1 MRCDHSKCPR
11 LGQAFV
17 AALLLATINLSV
29 ASHSAIAQQASA
41 AQDPD
46 YNGEDFTR
54 PVTRFDFRFEYN
66 ASPGSGPT
74 PGSTQRV
81 DTEVTALRAQREIN
95 LDARWK
101 LGLLAELPVVVNNGI
116 TSDNPFGDT
125 MSGLGDAFFQAALVT
140 PLNDRWAVGFGGRM
154 VAPTATDRLGSGR
167 WQIMPGF
174 GVRYSI
180 TEWGPDSYFVPVLR
194 YAVSFAGD
202 PSRRNIS
209 EPQFAPTLNI
219 GLPNRWFV
227 ALFPSN
233 DIRINFGDPVTGQ
246 TGRLFLPFDIS
257 VGRKLTDNII
267 MSLEVSVPI
276 IKDYPVYDFKTEAK
290 IGILF

>member
-1 MRCDHSKCPR
+1 MRRNDFNSPR
-11 LGQAFV
+11 FGRAFV
-17 AALLLATINLSV
+17 TALLLTATNLPITSR
-29 ASHSAIAQQASA
+29 SAIAQQASP
-41 AQDPD
+41 AQDTD

-54 PVTRFDFRFEYN
+54 PVTRFDLRFEYN

-74 PGSTQRV
+74 QGTIQRV
-81 DTEVTALRAQREIN
+81 DTEVAALRAEREIN
-95 LDARWK
+95 IDARWK
-101 LGLLAELPVVVNNGI
+101 LGLLTELPLVVNNAI
-116 TSDNPFGDT
+116 TPDNSLGDRV
-125 MSGLGDAFFQAALVT
+125 SGLGDAFFQAALT
-140 PLNDRWAVGFGGRM
+140 TQIDDRWAVGFGARV
-154 VAPTATDRLGSGR
+154 VAPTATDRLGTGR

-174 GVRYSI
+174 GVRYSF
-180 TEWGPDSYFVPVLR
+180 TEWGPDTYFVPVLR
-194 YAVSFAGD
+194 YAISFAGD
-202 PSRRNIS
+202 HSRRNIS

-219 GLPNRWFV
+219 GLPDRWFV

-233 DIRINFGDPVTGQ
+233 DIRVNFGDPVTGQ

-257 VGRKLTDNII
+257 VGRKVTDTMV